1 MKRSAILLIAA
12 IALFI
17 LSPEAHA
24 KKKPP
29 VDVDP
34 PQNWTTTPG
43 VVAQGSPASHGI
55 AAASAN
61 PVPSVGCPSADLPA
75 NVETVVA
82 EGMAKA
88 PASATTPIWELSTLG
103 GVAIRNNNGSQS
115 AVHVVSYIGV
125 AGPGCVDF
133 TSCKPTLT
141 PLTVVDTVIL
151 SGFPFPWLFTWI
163 QDTGETLAPA
173 DTAVFFVTLTPDGD
187 LACDSASFFPTA
199 HNQVP

>member
-1 MKRSAILLIAA
+1 MKRPAILLIAA
-12 IALFI
+12 IALLG

-24 KKKPP
+24 KKKP

-43 VVAQGSPASHGI
+43 VVAQGSPASHGMS
-55 AAASAN
+55 AASAN
-61 PVPSVGCPSADLPA
+61 PVPNVGCPSADLPA

-88 PASATTPIWELSTLG
+88 PASATTSIWELSTLG
-103 GVAIRNNNGSQS
+103 GVALRNSGNT
-115 AVHVVSYIGV
+115 APTHVASYIGV

-133 TSCKPTLT
+133 VSCKPTLT
-141 PLTVVDTVIL
+141 PLTVVDTEIL
-151 SGFPFPWLFTWI
+151 GGFNFPFLVTWI
-163 QDTGETLAPA
+163 QDTGETLALA
-173 DTAVFFVTLTPDGD
+173 DTAVFFVTVTPKGD
-187 LACDSASFFPTA
+187 LTCDSASFFPTA

>member
-1 MKRSAILLIAA
+1 MKRFAIALIAA
-12 IALFI
+12 LVLLS
-17 LSPEAHA
+17 LSPATDA
-24 KKKPP
+24 KKKPK
-29 VDVDP
+29 DVDP

-43 VVAQGSPASHGI
+43 VVSQGSPASHGV

-61 PVPSVGCPSADLPA
+61 PVPNVGCPSADLPA
-75 NVETVVA
+75 TIETVVA

-103 GVAIRNNNGSQS
+103 GVALRNNNAST
-115 AVHVVSYIGV
+115 AATHVATYIGV

-133 TSCKPTLT
+133 ASCKPTLA
-141 PLTVVDTVIL
+141 PITVVDTVIL
-151 SGFPFPWLFTWI
+151 GGFNFPFLVTWI
-163 QDTGETLAPA
+163 QDTGETLALA
-173 DTAVFFVTLTPDGD
+173 DTAVFFVTVTPNHD